1 MHADQSAALCIQMQP
16 PRIGWMSTWRFPH
29 TTSLSSPYFTYLE
42 ESQDI
47 SGIWHDFIIHRAGR
61 AKHPSQGWRMNEEN
75 EDWRPITKYYKSK
88 CNTQS
93 SNQQKLQYIT
103 NHIWHTYNLT
113 MGTGNPVIV
122 EITNHSN
129 QWSKMG
135 HCTSQLQS
143 HMHILVGFSSPSKH
157 CNINMHQASS
167 SYHGCISASCN
178 W

>member
-113 MGTGNPVIV
+113 MGTGNPVDNHRNNQLFKLMKQDGTLH
-122 EITNHSN
+122 ITITISHAYFSRVFI
-129 QWSKMG
+129 SIE
-135 HCTSQLQS
+135 TLQY
-143 HMHILVGFSSPSKH
+143 KY
-157 CNINMHQASS
+157 ASS
-167 SYHGCISASCN
+167 QQLVSRVH
-178 W
+178 